1 MRPSIRWMADIGLG
15 ALRVRAGA
23 AGGDSALAAPGE
35 FHGPTADER
44 RAVLAQMHGRP
55 LRWGVSGFWGLIVSA
70 VGIGISAVLAA
81 VVGARVFLDM
91 AWAAQR
97 NDGSMFGGL
106 FVGEKAIITLLLP
119 SAASMWDGWQSD
131 LSIALE
137 RAPGSY
143 AVVAGVVGLVMLF
156 VFVLVWCR
164 LGARACLARRRWCV
178 KCAHDLTGQPIVGT
192 PEQDA
197 VLAVRCSE
205 CGTMQAVVRG
215 WGEVRPQSR
224 AVAEVGD
231 AGTARLVYS
240 PASGLVWRLWTRR
253 RAMWAGAAIGAI
265 AVVGGAI
272 WGIREVRV
280 RAWIDREVAAARA
293 AVLTDE
299 QLEAIVNEGRAE
311 VEVPQVPEAR
321 AGEEDRRAAVRRLNE
336 ELRVAYGKASSL
348 PGVASIMGLWPTE
361 LFLLQ
366 TQAEREKYKQED
378 RLVPAQLEREM
389 FEVIRLTGVRDAVA
403 MLPEYPMPARV
414 ITDFDDGKLEAA
426 GVVKAALMFMREA
439 GIRGD
444 LAEFRRQSLTAVAAL
459 ELMSQESFL
468 SQHLIARGH
477 AGWLC
482 THLDWIARTRP
493 EREWLEVASDIA
505 ARIPRADLERVM
517 RNEAVFSRNE
527 MAKLMS
533 DPQAVRDGLAE
544 TVAQGDEYGA
554 RAFFGVPREAARRMS
569 FEQNSAAMAAF
580 AEDCIALLEVMPWI
594 KRAERREQLRARRPE
609 VYSSESVSMVE
620 SVWNFVMN
628 AEIKAGMSARSLRVS
643 IRLEYFRLDHGRL
656 PTEAEFAAMFA
667 NDPDAQDPFVGGL
680 LRYRVQEETE
690 RTVDPDARSPRGM
703 PVLKRGYVLY
713 SVGPDGV
720 DDGGTKPLED
730 WRMRDVEGLDVV
742 LP

>member
-1 MRPSIRWMADIGLG
+1 MRRIVRSVADVGLG
-15 ALRVRAGA
+15 ALRVRAGS
-23 AGGDSALAAPGE
+23 AGGDSAPAALGRI
-35 FHGPTADER
+35 HGPTADER
-44 RAVLAQMHGRP
+44 RAVLAHMRGRP
-55 LRWGVSGFWGLIVSA
+55 LRWGVSGFWGLA
-70 VGIGISAVLAA
+70 VAAAGIGISAVLAA
-81 VVGARVFLDM
+81 VVAGAVFLDM

-106 FVGEKAIITLLLP
+106 FVGERAIITLLLP
-119 SAASMWDGWQSD
+119 SGASMWDDWRSD
-131 LSIALE
+131 LGIALGL
-137 RAPGSY
+137 APGSY

-156 VFVLVWCR
+156 VSVLVWCR

-215 WGEVRPQSR
+215 WAEVRPQ
-224 AVAEVGD
+224 VGPGGEGGE
-231 AGTARLVYS
+231 AGPARMVYS

-361 LFLLQ
+361 LFLPQ

-569 FEQNSAAMAAF
+569 FEQNNAAMAAF

-594 KRAERREQLRARRPE
+594 KRAEQREQLRARRPE

-730 WRMRDVEGLDVV
+730 WRMRDTQGFDVV